1 MEAHCR
7 MKALQREVG
16 QVSSSFQMFS
26 KTVDLCRGKA
36 DKKLGLVIEAET
48 NQCGLP
54 ALPLLQ
60 GQRKEMF

>member
-1 MEAHCR
+1 
-7 MKALQREVG
+7 MKVLQREVG

-36 DKKLGLVIEAET
+36 DNKLGLVIEAET

-54 ALPLLQ
+54 ALHLLL